1 MRDETTGDQH
11 AADTDLAAD
20 GRVTAGTAPV
30 DPALAIWTGSTA
42 APAPEQG
49 ADQDPDK
56 PDPEPGSEPESGPA
70 AAGSARQGAD
80 EPAPGAEPG
89 SAELLPES
97 EVFIEIPADRL
108 YVVLAR
114 SAAVHIGAVLHLG
127 ITDVTDL
134 RLAVDEACALF
145 LLHPAF
151 PDGAAVGLA
160 CRFAA
165 YPGQL
170 RVTVRAPVP
179 PGFAPDTEGIGWIML
194 GALVDEIAWTREHG
208 YGTVTLTKRF
218 TPHRPH

>member
-1 MRDETTGDQH
+1 MREDTTGDQDAVGTDR
-11 AADTDLAAD
+11 AAGDQ
-20 GRVTAGTAPV
+20 VTAGMGFA
-30 DPALAIWTGSTA
+30 GSTA
-42 APAPEQG
+42 AAR
-49 ADQDPDK
+49 
-56 PDPEPGSEPESGPA
+56 SGPA
-70 AAGSARQGAD
+70 AAQSAGHAADQGTDKPDSDLASGPE
-80 EPAPGAEPG
+80 EP
-89 SAELLPES
+89 AELLPES

-114 SAAVHIGAVLHLG
+114 SAAVHIGAVLNLG

-165 YPGQL
+165 YPEYL

-179 PGFAPDTEGIGWIML
+179 PSFAPDTEGIGWIML
-194 GALVDEIAWTREHG
+194 GALVDDIAWTRQDG

-218 TPHRPH
+218 TQPRPH

>member
-1 MRDETTGDQH
+1 MQQDTTGDQ
-11 AADTDLAAD
+11 D
-20 GRVTAGTAPV
+20 GAGTGRA
-30 DPALAIWTGSTA
+30 AGGQAAAGTGSA
-42 APAPEQG
+42 APA
-49 ADQDPDK
+49 ADQGTDK
-56 PDPEPGSEPESGPA
+56 PDSDFASGPEESG
-70 AAGSARQGAD
+70 Q
-80 EPAPGAEPG
+80 
-89 SAELLPES
+89 LLPES

-114 SAAVHIGAVLHLG
+114 SAAVHIGAVLNLG

-165 YPGQL
+165 YPEYL

-179 PGFAPDTEGIGWIML
+179 PSFAPDTEGIGWIML
-194 GALVDEIAWTREHG
+194 GALVDDIAWTRQDGH
-208 YGTVTLTKRF
+208 GTVTLTKRF
-218 TPHRPH
+218 TQPRPR

>member
-1 MRDETTGDQH
+1 MRDETTGDQD
-11 AADTDLAAD
+11 AADTGRAAHD
-20 GRVTAGTAPV
+20 QVTVGTAAV
-30 DPALAIWTGSTA
+30 DPALAIWA
-42 APAPEQG
+42 E
-49 ADQDPDK
+49 
-56 PDPEPGSEPESGPA
+56 PA
-70 AAGSARQGAD
+70 AAKAAEHGTDQGLDDDPDAGP
-80 EPAPGAEPG
+80 EPAEP
-89 SAELLPES
+89 LPDS

-165 YPGQL
+165 YPEQL

-179 PGFAPDTEGIGWIML
+179 ESFAPDTEGIGWIML
-194 GALVDEIAWTREHG
+194 GALVDDLVWTRRHG

-218 TPHRPH
+218 TPHRPQ

>member
-1 MRDETTGDQH
+1 MRDETTGAQSAGRAGR
-11 AADTDLAAD
+11 AADDEVAAVRTPAEPAAGGPSDQRMDTLA
-20 GRVTAGTAPV
+20 
-30 DPALAIWTGSTA
+30 
-42 APAPEQG
+42 
-49 ADQDPDK
+49 
-56 PDPEPGSEPESGPA
+56 PDPYPDPQAYAEVDGAAERDGSD
-70 AAGSARQGAD
+70 QKD
-80 EPAPGAEPG
+80 
-89 SAELLPES
+89 SAELLPAS

-114 SAAVHIGAVLHLG
+114 SAAVHLGAVLHLG

-151 PDGAAVGLA
+151 PETGAVGLA

-165 YPGQL
+165 YPGEL

-179 PGFAPDTEGIGWIML
+179 PGFAPDTEAIGWIML
-194 GALVDEIAWTREHG
+194 GALVDDLAWTREDG

-218 TPHRPH
+218 TPPRTP

>member
-1 MRDETTGDQH
+1 MRDETTGDQD
-11 AADTDLAAD
+11 AADTDDAAHD
-20 GRVTAGTAPV
+20 QVTIGTGPT
-30 DPALAIWTGSTA
+30 DPALEIWRDPVSPA
-42 APAPEQG
+42 ALDEG
-49 ADQDPDK
+49 ADK
-56 PDPEPGSEPESGPA
+56 PDSEPVAELDADRRADDAGP
-70 AAGSARQGAD
+70 
-80 EPAPGAEPG
+80 EAEPG

-165 YPGQL
+165 YPEHL

-194 GALVDEIAWTREHG
+194 GALVDDIDWTREHG
-208 YGTVTLTKRF
+208 YGTVTLTTRF